1 MEKIM
6 EKKIEL
12 LLEKKLK
19 ERLKEETEE
28 KTQLKQPNSSSST
41 QLSEEDIDR
50 MVNERLE
57 KALQSRNLQPKVD
70 IPSKKI
76 NANNQSKANKQ
87 EILEREINSRVERSL
102 RLINS
107 QQAKQEKQ
115 PQVELLTTSESIEQL
130 VNARIEAMKEKE
142 RADELEKKFSETKL
156 LEIEDRFEKKLNEAL
171 EKQKKEFEKEKQQ
184 TNKALQKPENFQ
196 TSASSNNM
204 RKFAKPISIQ
214 EPAIIARFS
223 RQQSMDFSI
232 MRAGEYYILLLGGT
246 GTGKSTLINTMAN
259 YFLGGSLNNPKVVIP
274 TKYFRATERGI
285 IYSLIFKISIL
296 YF

>member
-1 MEKIM
+1 M

-19 ERLKEETEE
+19 ERLKEESDE
-28 KTQLKQPNSSSST
+28 KTQLKQPNPSSLA

-50 MVNERLE
+50 MVNERVE
-57 KALQSRNLQPKVD
+57 KALQSRNLQSKDD

-76 NANNQSKANKQ
+76 NDKPMLNKR
-87 EILEREINSRVERSL
+87 EILEREISSRVERI
-102 RLINS
+102 INS

-115 PQVELLTTSESIEQL
+115 PQVELLTTPESIEQL

-142 RADELEKKFSETKL
+142 RADELEKKLSETKL
-156 LEIEDRFEKKLNEAL
+156 QEMESRFEKKLNETL
-171 EKQKKEFEKEKQQ
+171 EKQKKEFEKEKQELL
-184 TNKALQKPENFQ
+184 KKGFQKPENSQ

-204 RKFAKPISIQ
+204 RQFDKLSPIQKLPIK
-214 EPAIIARFS
+214 ARFS
-223 RQQSMDFSI
+223 RQQSTDFSI
-232 MRAGEYYILLLGGT
+232 VRGGEYQILLLGGT

-274 TKYFRATERGI
+274 TKYFRATETGI
-285 IYSLIFKISIL
+285 IYSLLFKISIL